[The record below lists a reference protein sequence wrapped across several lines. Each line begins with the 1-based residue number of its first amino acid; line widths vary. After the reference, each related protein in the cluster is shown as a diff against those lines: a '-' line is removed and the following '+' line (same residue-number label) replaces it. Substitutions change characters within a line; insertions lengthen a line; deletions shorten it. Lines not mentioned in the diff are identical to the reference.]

1 MKKYKNVIII
11 FLVIFACL
19 ISIGILVGRDFVAI
33 QSEKIESGTSVE
45 KPDFSEKPIGGD
57 GSEKEETFEQEENLI
72 FALNGI
78 GYIIQNPF
86 PNYKINFEIENN
98 KIVTV
103 EKHIGENSVIV
114 TPISVGQTKLVFSA
128 TDESNTKVKIY
139 NIKVSSWDDEIS
151 LLIEGEENGLK
162 SGMKADGTYSIY
174 DAYIE
179 SCRILSL
186 KDFQINFSDNIKIV
200 ENTLEIKQLEN
211 KSVIYFSFYILHGE
225 KASFNILI
233 LNDFANQTEPTII
246 NKEFNVVE
254 FVSNIDYTLY
264 DSNNIEIEK
273 TNNLILYCPIT
284 GFEENM
290 NEEGYATFYK
300 IVFDKSIYNLEMA
313 TLNTLRIIE
322 IEEGFILVAENVGV
336 TNARIKAKD
345 GSGNFLIINFEVKLI
360 KPSSF
365 TVNLDNTIYEL
376 SKEEFIKCFTNLSN
390 LEFDLN
396 SGIKTI
402 QISKNPIFSSCNF
415 EIIKTDGSSINLNF
429 VNENGKYIYNF
440 IPEKEGETYFKVIF
454 EGEVISNFKINVVK
468 NASRIIIFESTDT
481 ENLEITDSTFKTTG
495 NKIVLYLRII
505 IDNVIIQNVV
515 FDVSCANINAVFDK
529 HTYGRVYV
537 EFKEKGEYLF
547 TFTNLEYNLSK
558 KLKIIVE

>member
-33 QSEKIESGTSVE
+33 QSEKIESGTSAE

-57 GSEKEETFEQEENLI
+57 DSEKEETFEQEENLI

-114 TPISVGQTKLVFSA
+114 TPISVGQTKLIFSA
-128 TDESNTKVKIY
+128 TDESNTKVKVY

-162 SGMKADGTYSIY
+162 SGMKADGGYSIY

-211 KSVIYFSFYILHGE
+211 KSAIYFSFYILHGE

-233 LNDFANQTEPTII
+233 LNDFANQTGPTII

-290 NEEGYATFYK
+290 KEEGYATFYK

-336 TNARIKAKD
+336 TSARIKAKD

-376 SKEEFIKCFTNLSN
+376 SKEEFIKYFTDLSN

-396 SGIKTI
+396 SGVKTI
-402 QISKNPIFSSCNF
+402 QVSKNPIFSSCNF

-468 NASRIIIFESTDT
+468 NASRIIILESTDT
-481 ENLEITDSTFKTTG
+481 ENLEITDSTFKTMG
-495 NKIVLYLRII
+495 NNIVLYLRII

>member
-19 ISIGILVGRDFVAI
+19 ISIGILVGREFVAI
-33 QSEKIESGTSVE
+33 QGEKIESGTSAE

-57 GSEKEETFEQEENLI
+57 DSEKEETFEQEENLI

-114 TPISVGQTKLVFSA
+114 TPISVGQTKLIFSA
-128 TDESNTKVKIY
+128 TDESNTKVKVY

-151 LLIEGEENGLK
+151 LLIEGEGNGLK

-211 KSVIYFSFYILHGE
+211 KSAIYFSFYILNGE

-300 IVFDKSIYNLEMA
+300 IVFDKSIYDLEMA

-336 TNARIKAKD
+336 TSARIKAKD

-396 SGIKTI
+396 SGVKTI
-402 QISKNPIFSSCNF
+402 QVSKNPIFSSCNF

-454 EGEVISNFKINVVK
+454 EGEEISNFKINVVK
-468 NASRIIIFESTDT
+468 NASRIIILESTDT
-481 ENLEITDSTFKTTG
+481 ENLEITNSTFKTTG
-495 NKIVLYLRII
+495 NNIVLYLRII

>member
-19 ISIGILVGRDFVAI
+19 ISIGILVGREFVAI
-33 QSEKIESGTSVE
+33 QGEKIESGTSAE

-57 GSEKEETFEQEENLI
+57 DSEKEETFEQEENLI

-114 TPISVGQTKLVFSA
+114 TPISVGQTKLIFSA
-128 TDESNTKVKIY
+128 TDESNTKVKVY

-151 LLIEGEENGLK
+151 LLIEGEGNGLK

-200 ENTLEIKQLEN
+200 GNTLEIKQLEN
-211 KSVIYFSFYILHGE
+211 KSVIYFSFYILNGE

-300 IVFDKSIYNLEMA
+300 IVFDKSIYDLEMA

-336 TNARIKAKD
+336 TSARIKAKD

-396 SGIKTI
+396 SGVKTI
-402 QISKNPIFSSCNF
+402 QVSKNPIFSSCNF
-415 EIIKTDGSSINLNF
+415 EIIKTYGSSINLNF

-454 EGEVISNFKINVVK
+454 EGEEISNFKINVVK
-468 NASRIIIFESTDT
+468 NASRIIILESTDT
-481 ENLEITDSTFKTTG
+481 ENLEITNSTFKTTG
-495 NKIVLYLRII
+495 NNIVLYLRII